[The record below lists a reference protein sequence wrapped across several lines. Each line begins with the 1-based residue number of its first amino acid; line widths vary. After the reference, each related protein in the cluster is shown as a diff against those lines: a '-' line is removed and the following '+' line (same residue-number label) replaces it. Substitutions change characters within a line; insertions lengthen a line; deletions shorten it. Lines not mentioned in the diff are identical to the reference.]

1 MSHIVL
7 STASKDSLCIIDA
20 SSHTIRVALLS
31 SSATS
36 DPFFT
41 VHIDRLSISRGILNR
56 ECPVTPSGKR
66 VAAIPD
72 DAMTNEIPPVL
83 LTFEIVQ
90 LYKNIFPVPP

>member
-7 STASKDSLCIIDA
+7 STASKDSLSIIGA

-31 SSATS
+31 NSATS
-36 DPFFT
+36 DPFFI
-41 VHIDRLSISRGILNR
+41 VHVDKLSISIGILNR
-56 ECPVTPSGKR
+56 ECAVTPSGKR

-72 DAMTNEIPPVL
+72 DATTNEIPPVL
-83 LTFEIVQ
+83 LTFEIIH